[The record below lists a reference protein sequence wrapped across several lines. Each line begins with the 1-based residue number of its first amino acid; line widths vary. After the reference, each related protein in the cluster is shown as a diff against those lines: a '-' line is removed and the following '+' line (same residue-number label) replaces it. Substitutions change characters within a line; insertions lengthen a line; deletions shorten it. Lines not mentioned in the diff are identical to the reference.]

1 MRAGLVVLLAAPLL
15 LGSRNTLQRFEFSEP
30 HMGTLV
36 RIVLYAKTEA
46 QATSASKDAF
56 ARIAMLDEMLSDYR
70 DTSEV
75 TRLSRATP
83 GEAVPISDELM
94 RVLRASQ
101 AMARASDGA
110 FDVTAG
116 PLTMLWRA
124 ARRHHE
130 APDSATLDEARTR
143 VGYERLHLD
152 EQRRAVTLRSTG
164 MQIDLGGIAKGFAAD
179 AAAATLAVHGVNQ
192 ALIAAGGDIV
202 VRDAPPGAAGWRVAI
217 AGIERSN
224 GGELTLANAAVS
236 TSGDAEQFVEL
247 QGVRYSHIID
257 PRTGRA
263 LTGRSSVTV
272 VANDGTTSDSLATA
286 VSVMGPEAGLR
297 LVDATPG
304 ACARFTRIE
313 HEPRVYTSTRWRE
326 N

>member
-1 MRAGLVVLLAAPLL
+1 MRAGLAVLVAMPLL

-36 RIVLYAKTEA
+36 RIVLYAKSET

-56 ARIAMLDEMLSDYR
+56 ARIAALDEMLSDYR

-116 PLTMLWRA
+116 PLTVLWRA

-130 APDSATLDEARTR
+130 APDAATLDAARSRIGYQWLR
-143 VGYERLHLD
+143 VD
-152 EQRRAVTLRSTG
+152 DQRRTVTLSVPG
-164 MQIDLGGIAKGFAAD
+164 MQVDLGGIAEGFAA
-179 AAAATLAVHGVNQ
+179 AEAVVAPARRGVERGLV
-192 ALIAAGGDIV
+192 AVGGDIV
-202 VRDAPPGAAGWRVAI
+202 LCDAPPGQAGWRVA
-217 AGIERSN
+217 
-224 GGELTLANAAVS
+224 
-236 TSGDAEQFVEL
+236 
-247 QGVRYSHIID
+247 
-257 PRTGRA
+257 
-263 LTGRSSVTV
+263 
-272 VANDGTTSDSLATA
+272 
-286 VSVMGPEAGLR
+286 
-297 LVDATPG
+297 
-304 ACARFTRIE
+304 
-313 HEPRVYTSTRWRE
+313 
-326 N
+326 

>member
-1 MRAGLVVLLAAPLL
+1 VPAIAA
-15 LGSRNTLQRFEFSEP
+15 
-30 HMGTLV
+30 
-36 RIVLYAKTEA
+36 A
-46 QATSASKDAF
+46 
-56 ARIAMLDEMLSDYR
+56 LDEMLSDYR

-75 TRLSRATP
+75 MRLSRATP
-83 GEAVPISDELM
+83 GDAVPISDDLM

-101 AMARASDGA
+101 ALARASDGA

-116 PLTMLWRA
+116 PLTVLWRA

-130 APDSATLDEARTR
+130 APDLAALDDARSR
-143 VGYERLHLD
+143 VGYERLQLD
-152 EQRRAVTLRSTG
+152 EARRTVTLRTAG

-179 AAAATLAVHGVNQ
+179 AAAATLATHGVNQ

-202 VRDAPPGAAGWRVAI
+202 VRDAPPGRPGWRVAI
-217 AGIERSN
+217 AAVESST
-224 GGELTLANAAVS
+224 GEITLSNAAVS

-247 QGVRYSHIID
+247 NGVRYSHIID

-272 VANDGTTSDSLATA
+272 IATNGTTSDSLATA

-304 ACARFTRIE
+304 ASARFTRLE
-313 HEPRVYTSTRWRE
+313 NGPRLYTSTRWRE
-326 N
+326 H

>member
-36 RIVLYAKTEA
+36 RIVLYAKSET

-56 ARIAMLDEMLSDYR
+56 ARIAALDEMLSDYR

-101 AMARASDGA
+101 AMARASEGA

-116 PLTMLWRA
+116 PLTVLWRA
-124 ARRHHE
+124 ARRHRE
-130 APDSATLDEARTR
+130 APDAAALDEARSH
-143 VGYERLHLD
+143 VGYEQLRLD
-152 EQRRAVTLRSTG
+152 EARHTLTLRAAG

-179 AAAATLAVHGVNQ
+179 AAADTLARHGVTH

-202 VRDAPPGAAGWRVAI
+202 ARDTPPGQPGWRVAV
-217 AGIERSN
+217 AGLESS
-224 GGELTLANAAVS
+224 GGAITLANAAVS

-247 QGVRYSHIID
+247 NGI
-257 PRTGRA
+257 
-263 LTGRSSVTV
+263 
-272 VANDGTTSDSLATA
+272 
-286 VSVMGPEAGLR
+286 
-297 LVDATPG
+297 
-304 ACARFTRIE
+304 
-313 HEPRVYTSTRWRE
+313 
-326 N
+326 